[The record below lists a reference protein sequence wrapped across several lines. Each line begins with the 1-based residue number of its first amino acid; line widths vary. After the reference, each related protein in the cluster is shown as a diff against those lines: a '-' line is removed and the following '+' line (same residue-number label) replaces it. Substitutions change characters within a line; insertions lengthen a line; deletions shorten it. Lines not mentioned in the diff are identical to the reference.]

1 MGGVGLFQ
9 QHGQVVLAAWVV
21 LCRGEGVVL
30 QGLFSVLLPF
40 LMVKADAI
48 GRVWVGDIDCL
59 GGAGLFGGCGR
70 WSGLMF
76 VFGSLGLF
84 LLFSFLAT
92 NDGSSARGGC
102 RWSLSVD
109 HIVVKSHRLFNCT
122 IYRLHP
128 SQFGA
133 I

>member
-48 GRVWVGDIDCL
+48 GRLWVGDIDSCIDCL
-59 GGAGLFGGCGR
+59 GRAGLPWGCGR
-70 WSGLMF
+70 WSWVL
-76 VFGSLGLF
+76 VVGSLGLP

-92 NDGSSARGGC
+92 GIGGGGGSSARGGS
-102 RWSLSVD
+102 RWSLSGD
-109 HIVVKSHRLFNCT
+109 HVHNDLQVGIRNRLDWT
-122 IYRLHP
+122 
-128 SQFGA
+128 
-133 I
+133 